1 MYRYGAGAVA
11 VLCLP
16 GFLFVVLLSPQL
28 YQRLA
33 GGRGRGRAASDCS
46 LYLQTAYNA
55 LAHV

>member
-16 GFLFVVLLSPQL
+16 GFLFVVLMSPQL

-33 GGRGRGRAASDCS
+33 GGRGRAASDCS